1 MALLTC
7 GFHSGASKTV
17 REHRAIVS
25 SHRDGGDFAAQPPEA
40 RAWPQEGPGELG
52 VHRPLAQLRLLD
64 LAGF

>member
-1 MALLTC
+1 M
-7 GFHSGASKTV
+7 V

-25 SHRDGGDFAAQPPEA
+25 GHRDGGDFAAQPPEA